1 MEFFYFNI
9 QNNKKK
15 KKKKKTYEDIIKIT
29 NSNDVWAGWLSY
41 FPYFN

>member
-1 MEFFYFNI
+1 MEFFSFVS

-15 KKKKKTYEDIIKIT
+15 QKKKTYEDIIKTT
-29 NSNDVWAGWLSY
+29 NSNDVWAGCLLD